1 MIELPKGGVVIRTL
15 LGNLQYGMPPETVKD
30 TFLIEGGVPEYYIIP
45 SQKFDWQDG
54 INFME
59 FEFPVYC
66 NFFIKK
72 KVKTKLICTEE
83 TKKKIE
89 IIFQETL
96 LGPKDLSKF
105 SNDFWENYKGIPDI
119 EKELRHFAVNPFN
132 PSQKLTLDLFIDF
145 IIFDKKMKAELSDTI
160 QVNEEEYLEL
170 IEKGLIELNGKYNL
184 KRKFVKKKY
193 FWNIIN

>member
-1 MIELPKGGVVIRTL
+1 MIELPKGGLVIRTL
-15 LGNLQYGMPPETVKD
+15 MGNLQYGMPPETVKD

-72 KVKTKLICTEE
+72 KVKTKLICTEQ

-105 SNDFWENYKGIPDI
+105 SNDFWENYKGIPQID
-119 EKELRHFAVNPFN
+119 KELKHFAVNPFN
-132 PSQKLTLDLFIDF
+132 PTQKLSVDLFIEF
-145 IIFDKKMKAELSDTI
+145 IIFDKKMKAELNKEI
-160 QVNEEEYLEL
+160 EVNEEEYLEM
-170 IEKGLIELNGKYNL
+170 IEKGLIKIENYKINQ
-184 KRKFVKKKY
+184 RKFTKKK
-193 FWNIIN
+193 

>member
-1 MIELPKGGVVIRTL
+1 
-15 LGNLQYGMPPETVKD
+15 MPPETVKD

-45 SQKFDWQDG
+45 DNKFDWNDG

-72 KVKTKLICTEE
+72 KVKTKFICTEQ

-96 LGPKDLSKF
+96 LGPKDLSQF
-105 SNDFWENYKGIPDI
+105 QRDFWEGYKAAPDI
-119 EKELRHFAVNPFN
+119 KKELKHFAVNPFQPTEPLSIDMFIEFILFDDKKKTIIEKIVEVDDN
-132 PSQKLTLDLFIDF
+132 IYLEMMNEGLLGKEKQKL
-145 IIFDKKMKAELSDTI
+145 A
-160 QVNEEEYLEL
+160 
-170 IEKGLIELNGKYNL
+170 
-184 KRKFVKKKY
+184 KKK
-193 FWNIIN
+193 

>member
-1 MIELPKGGVVIRTL
+1 MIELPKGGLVIRTL
-15 LGNLQYGMPPETVKD
+15 LGNLQFGMPPETVKD

-72 KVKTKLICTEE
+72 KVKTKLICTQE

-105 SNDFWENYKGIPDI
+105 SNDFWENYKVIPDI
-119 EKELRHFAVNPFN
+119 QKELKHFAVNPFN

-145 IIFDKKMKAELSDTI
+145 IIFDNKMKAEISDTI

-170 IEKGLIELNGKYNL
+170 IQNGLIVLNRKDSIN
-184 KRKFVKKKY
+184 RKFVKKKY
-193 FWNIIN
+193 CFLFI

>member
-1 MIELPKGGVVIRTL
+1 MIELPKGGLVVRTL
-15 LGNLQYGMPPETVKD
+15 LGNLQFGMPPETVKD

-72 KVKTKLICTEE
+72 KVKTKLICTEK
-83 TKKKIE
+83 TKKKIQ

-96 LGPKDLSKF
+96 LGPKNLSKF
-105 SNDFWENYKGIPDI
+105 SNDFWENYKSVPQI
-119 EKELRHFAVNPFN
+119 EKELKHFAVNPFN
-132 PSQKLTLDLFIDF
+132 PSQKLTVDLFIDF
-145 IIFDKKMKAELSDTI
+145 IIFDKKMKAELEGEID
-160 QVNEEEYLEL
+160 VNEEEYLEM
-170 IEKGLIELNGKYNL
+170 IQKGLIKNEIFKINQ
-184 KRKFVKKKY
+184 RKFVKKK
-193 FWNIIN
+193 

>member
-1 MIELPKGGVVIRTL
+1 MIELPKGGLVIRTL

-105 SNDFWENYKGIPDI
+105 SNDFWENYKAIPDI
-119 EKELRHFAVNPFN
+119 IKELKHFAVNPFN
-132 PSQKLTLDLFIDF
+132 PTQKLTLDLFIDF
-145 IIFDKKMKAELSDTI
+145 IIFDKKMKAEISDTI

-170 IEKGLIELNGKYNL
+170 VERGLIAVDRLNNL
-184 KRKFVKKKY
+184 DRKFVKKK
-193 FWNIIN
+193 

>member
-1 MIELPKGGVVIRTL
+1 MIELPKGGLVIRTL
-15 LGNLQYGMPPETVKD
+15 LGNLQFGMPPETVKD

-105 SNDFWENYKGIPDI
+105 SNDFWENYKGIPNI
-119 EKELRHFAVNPFN
+119 EKELKHFAVNPFN
-132 PSQKLTLDLFIDF
+132 PSQKLTLDLFIEF
-145 IIFDKKMKAELSDTI
+145 IIFDNKMKAEISDTI

-170 IEKGLIELNGKYNL
+170 IEKGLIAMNRQESLN
-184 KRKFVKKKY
+184 RKFVKKK
-193 FWNIIN
+193 

>member
-1 MIELPKGGVVIRTL
+1 MIELPKGGLVIRTL
-15 LGNLQYGMPPETVKD
+15 LGNLQFGMPPETVKD

-72 KVKTKLICTEE
+72 KVKTKLICTPE

-96 LGPKDLSKF
+96 LGPEDLSKF
-105 SNDFWENYKGIPDI
+105 SNDFWENYKGIPQI
-119 EKELRHFAVNPFN
+119 EKELKHFAVNPFD
-132 PSQKLTLDLFIDF
+132 PSQKLSVDLFIEF
-145 IIFDKKMKAELSDTI
+145 ILFDKKMKAEI
-160 QVNEEEYLEL
+160 NGEIEVNEEEYLEMVK
-170 IEKGLIELNGKYNL
+170 EGLIGPENMDHV
-184 KRKFVKKKY
+184 KRRFTKKKY
-193 FWNIIN
+193 LKFSR

>member
-1 MIELPKGGVVIRTL
+1 
-15 LGNLQYGMPPETVKD
+15 MPPETVKD

-45 SQKFDWQDG
+45 DNKFDWKDG

-72 KVKTKLICTEE
+72 KVKTKLICTEQ

-96 LGPKDLSKF
+96 LGPKDLSQF
-105 SNDFWENYKGIPDI
+105 HRDFWEGYKAIPNI
-119 EKELRHFAVNPFN
+119 TNELKHFAVNPFQ
-132 PSQKLTLDLFIDF
+132 PSEPLAIDMFIDF
-145 IIFDKKMKAELSDTI
+145 IILDDKQKC
-160 QVNEEEYLEL
+160 L
-170 IEKGLIELNGKYNL
+170 IEKTIEVDEELYLEMMEQGLLGKDKQKL
-184 KRKFVKKKY
+184 IKKR
-193 FWNIIN
+193 

>member
-1 MIELPKGGVVIRTL
+1 MIELPKGGLVVRTL
-15 LGNLQYGMPPETVKD
+15 LGNLQFGMPPETIKD

-45 SQKFDWQDG
+45 TQKFDWQDG

-83 TKKKIE
+83 TKQKIE

-105 SNDFWENYKGIPDI
+105 SNDFWETYKGIPQI
-119 EKELRHFAVNPFN
+119 EKELKHFAVNPFN
-132 PSQKLTLDLFIDF
+132 PTQKLTLDLFIEF
-145 IIFDKKMKAELSDTI
+145 IIFDKNMKADIIDTI
-160 QVNEEEYLEL
+160 EVNEEEYLEM
-170 IEKGLIELNGKYNL
+170 IKEGLIGMENMDYV
-184 KRKFVKKKY
+184 KRKFIKKK
-193 FWNIIN
+193 

>member
-1 MIELPKGGVVIRTL
+1 MIRTL

-72 KVKTKLICTEE
+72 KVKTKLICTLE

-96 LGPKDLSKF
+96 LGPKDLSNF
-105 SNDFWENYKGIPDI
+105 SKDFWETYKCIPQI
-119 EKELRHFAVNPFN
+119 EKELKHFAVNPFN
-132 PSQKLTLDLFIDF
+132 PSQKLTVDLFIDF
-145 IIFDKKMKAELSDTI
+145 IIFDKKMIAELNGTI
-160 QVNEEEYLEL
+160 EVNEEEYLEM
-170 IEKGLIELNGKYNL
+170 IQKGLIKIEKNMMN
-184 KRKFVKKKY
+184 KRKFVKKK
-193 FWNIIN
+193 

>member
-1 MIELPKGGVVIRTL
+1 MIELPKGGLVIRTL

-30 TFLIEGGVPEYYIIP
+30 TFLIEDGVPEYYIIP

-72 KVKTKLICTEE
+72 KVKTKLICTPE
-83 TKKKIE
+83 TKEKIE

-96 LGPKDLSKF
+96 LGPKDLSQF
-105 SNDFWENYKGIPDI
+105 ANDFWEGYAAIPRI
-119 EKELRHFAVNPFN
+119 KKELEHFAVNPFD

-145 IIFDKKMKAELSDTI
+145 ILFDKKMRAEISDT
-160 QVNEEEYLEL
+160 VEVSEEEYLEL
-170 IEKGLIELNGKYNL
+170 LEKGLLGLEHMNSI
-184 KRKFVKKKY
+184 KRKFVKKK
-193 FWNIIN
+193 WVAL

>member
-1 MIELPKGGVVIRTL
+1 
-15 LGNLQYGMPPETVKD
+15 
-30 TFLIEGGVPEYYIIP
+30 
-45 SQKFDWQDG
+45 
-54 INFME
+54 ME

-72 KVKTKLICTEE
+72 KVKTKLICTQE

-105 SNDFWENYKGIPDI
+105 PNDFWETYKSIPQI
-119 EKELRHFAVNPFN
+119 EKELKHFAVNPFN

-145 IIFDKKMKAELSDTI
+145 IIFDKNMKAQISDSI
-160 QVNEEEYLEL
+160 EVNEEEYLEL
-170 IEKGLIELNGKYNL
+170 IKEGLIPMEHMDHI
-184 KRKFVKKKY
+184 KRNFIKKKY
-193 FWNIIN
+193 LKTR